1 MSFWAISLML
11 VAFPATFLSI
21 FSLVLKLGTTR
32 IAGDFP
38 AVEVDPHAEW
48 RPCRVVLIGNSRLQS
63 GILDAA
69 ADDFGLHCWPALQHP
84 MGGLRRGHACSP
96 DEGHAAAGSD
106 TAQRAALRGGRVVL
120 RGGGGER
127 GRLTAHSPTVF
138 FRRSTWWYDCAN
150 RCASSRTCWQRR
162 SPRCSGSA

>member
-69 ADDFGLHCWPALQHP
+69 ADDFGLHCWPAGWAEHLGARP
-84 MGGLRRGHACSP
+84 FSIPWEAFGEGMRARRMKGTPLLEATLP
-96 DEGHAAAGSD
+96 NGQRFAADARCFE
-106 TAQRAALRGGRVVL
+106 AEAA
-120 RGGGGER
+120 
-127 GRLTAHSPTVF
+127 
-138 FRRSTWWYDCAN
+138 
-150 RCASSRTCWQRR
+150 
-162 SPRCSGSA
+162 SAAV